1 MSMDSVHR
9 FNPLSTL
16 DSKSAA
22 ELFEKDLSFFQ
33 LLLVLIDKSCPIK
46 SVDLMW
52 KSSESIGSDLVS
64 IAGTAKAL
72 QGACSRFVC
81 SDRVNLTPKFC
92 EIVHTG
98 CSTSDKAAEAR
109 VSVTGKPEVYRCH
122 AGLIDIAVPVVCDGQ
137 HIATLFTGQV
147 LRSPPDAAG
156 FQEVLRDVRN
166 LGPIDSAQLKTAYKQ
181 VPVVTDEDIQHA
193 VDILQIFADYLATAW
208 KRLLDA
214 TEAQELRLRESQLL
228 RKDMAQILL
237 GGHVQERGRLRE
249 IARTLRF
256 TAYPNRILIV
266 QPQGE
271 TEPGLKSS
279 SFDLE
284 LTRALYAI
292 EDLTAGM
299 KNVMAVHL
307 HRRGICIFV
316 ADNGTRNGTLSEI
329 KVYTLAQKVL
339 NFVHRQHSLRIR
351 IGIGRVRD
359 EWQRIGE
366 SYQEAWAALAES
378 EADIAVYKD
387 PPAAFRAL
395 SSQMT
400 VACQALT
407 RRDLQQA
414 HSALQ
419 SVLVLANRHFGHK
432 DDGLQALRQFLVSAL
447 DALML
452 TAQGLACDETTVESL
467 RREACEGLEIATTY
481 FVLQE
486 CWANCVERLIGEIK
500 RLYSG
505 KHEKIV
511 ERARALIHKN
521 IERPEG
527 SIPVLIAEVSGLLGV
542 SEGHLS
548 RTFKRVTGV
557 TFERYVIEKRIE
569 RARRLLLDPNSR
581 VAEVAE
587 KCDFCNPAYFARAFR
602 KIVGCSPTDFS
613 KHPSQYEV
621 SQLVPSVSTGGRK
634 ESPSAQ

>member
-1 MSMDSVHR
+1 MDRVHG

-22 ELFEKDLSFFQ
+22 DLFEKDLSFFQ
-33 LLLVLIDKSCPIK
+33 LLLVLIDKSCPIR

-52 KSSESIGSDLVS
+52 KSSESIGADLVS

-81 SDRVNLTPKFC
+81 SDRVNLSPKFC

-147 LRSPPDAAG
+147 LRSAPNASG
-156 FQEVLRDVRN
+156 FREVLRDVKN
-166 LGPIDSAQLKTAYKQ
+166 LGPIDSVQLKAAYKQ

-193 VDILQIFADYLATAW
+193 VDILQIFADYLGTAW

-214 TEAQELRLRESQLL
+214 TEAQQLRLRESQLL

-237 GGHVQERGRLRE
+237 GGHVQDTGRLRE

-256 TAYPNRILIV
+256 SAYPNQILIV

-271 TEPGLKSS
+271 AEPGLKSS

-284 LTRALYAI
+284 FTRVLYAI
-292 EDLTAGM
+292 EDLTTTM

-307 HRRGICIFV
+307 HRRGICIFL
-316 ADNGTRNGTLSEI
+316 ANSDTLSEI
-329 KVYTLAQKVL
+329 KVYTLAQKIL
-339 NFVHRQHSLRIR
+339 NCIQRQYKLHIR
-351 IGIGRVRD
+351 IGIGRTRD
-359 EWQRIGE
+359 EWQKLGE

-378 EADIAVYKD
+378 EANIAVYKD

-395 SSQMT
+395 STQLT
-400 VACQALT
+400 IACQSLT
-407 RRDLQQA
+407 RRDLQQV
-414 HSALQ
+414 HSASQ
-419 SVLVLANRHFGHK
+419 SVLVLANRHFGHHG
-432 DDGLQALRQFLVSAL
+432 DSLQALRQFLVSAL

-452 TAQGLACDETTVESL
+452 SAQALTCDETAVESL
-467 RREACEGLEIATTY
+467 RREACANLEMAKSY
-481 FVLQE
+481 FELQE
-486 CWANCVERLIGEIK
+486 CWVTCVERLLDSVK
-500 RLYSG
+500 CLYTG

-511 ERARALIHKN
+511 VRARTLIHKN
-521 IERPEG
+521 IDQLEG
-527 SIPVLIAEVSGLLGV
+527 AVPVLITEVSGVLGV

-548 RTFKRVTGV
+548 RTFKRITGV

-569 RARRLLLDPNSR
+569 RAQRLLLDPSSR

-587 KCDFCNPAYFARAFR
+587 KCGFCNPAYFARAFR

-613 KHPSQYEV
+613 KHPSRYEL
-621 SQLVPSVSTGGRK
+621 SQLALSVTHG
-634 ESPSAQ
+634 